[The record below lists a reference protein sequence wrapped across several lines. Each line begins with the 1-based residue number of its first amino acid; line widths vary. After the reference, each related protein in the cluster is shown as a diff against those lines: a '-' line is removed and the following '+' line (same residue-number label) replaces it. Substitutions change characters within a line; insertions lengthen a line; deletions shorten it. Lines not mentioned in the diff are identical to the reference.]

1 MIMASSHWVI
11 SIGLAR
17 TLEPE
22 VALAGYAVGM
32 STLSLF
38 ENAAVMLRSS
48 TVTLARSQ
56 EEAQTVFRAVLMVL
70 AVLVGVAAAL
80 SLSPA
85 LAWTYRSL
93 LGVAPELLPTALLA
107 FRLLLP
113 LPAISGFRC
122 FFQGLI
128 IREQRTGFITLG
140 MIIRLIVMVSLI
152 AVLVT
157 VFPHWGGAIG
167 SVTFLVGMSV
177 EAALAFWQGR
187 KTHYWRPKPGVQA
200 KRSPRDQAVLS
211 VLIFLAPLLAS
222 GLINNLGRMLLNA
235 GLARE
240 SVPPDVLA
248 AFSVGWSL
256 VWVVAALV
264 WGLQQ
269 TVQVF
274 ADGTAKNERAISR
287 FFVLV
292 VLSSVLV
299 IFLLSYT
306 PAAQFAL
313 RRVMGTPENLVP
325 GAVQTMRWL
334 ILLPVVLAW
343 HEWNIGH
350 LMLQRHTPVLFV
362 GKAVNVSLVA
372 LTVGPGFKFL
382 TGFGAASGAV
392 ATLLGHTGEGL
403 VLTAGS
409 WWYRRRQSRSK
420 KTGAT
425 IAG

>member
-1 MIMASSHWVI
+1 
-11 SIGLAR
+11 
-17 TLEPE
+17 
-22 VALAGYAVGM
+22 
-32 STLSLF
+32 
-38 ENAAVMLRSS
+38 
-48 TVTLARSQ
+48 
-56 EEAQTVFRAVLMVL
+56 
-70 AVLVGVAAAL
+70 
-80 SLSPA
+80 
-85 LAWTYRSL
+85 
-93 LGVAPELLPTALLA
+93 
-107 FRLLLP
+107 
-113 LPAISGFRC
+113 
-122 FFQGLI
+122 
-128 IREQRTGFITLG
+128 